1 VALTRIDWLP
11 GFDFDRHLIRDFPDW
26 PGFGDSILVVDDD
39 PAIGQYVLTARP
51 PGSDIASVVFTP
63 RFLGAPSNH
72 GVTVDTATGEIT
84 LDPAPAPTPS
94 LNNFLLEVEVTHT
107 SSTFPSPWREGL
119 RIHVHDTLQGFVLT
133 PDPLVGRQGSRS
145 VRFAVYCLFSDD
157 VMGEIT
163 DWTTV
168 FAPDPTTG
176 TPVRLLQ
183 YASSDTAHVAIEPDT
198 QSIQFVSPGPATITV
213 DFLGTPSGKSAA
225 AVCEPPW
232 STPFEAKLVDGPG
245 EDVRDVVRNILFL
258 PDGFLDTEK
267 AAFESLVV
275 DLVRNGLGRNPF
287 LAPYN
292 HLSGSI
298 NYWSCFVPSPSQ
310 GVSVLSEVG
319 RLRATSTGT
328 LRGQALDPPSRPS
341 PTATQWTLE
350 ELVHQVGLPLK
361 TQAALAR
368 AALVSDWQKLYD
380 PAITEA
386 IVSGPHEKL
395 GGGTVEAWTAW
406 RELGL
411 RVLVNEISTA
421 FGLAIGGRHSADCV
435 GGFDRAL
442 TPNGKRL
449 DIADFDTFLRNL
461 FFKDPA
467 GGTDVTFG
475 ALWAPLEEL
484 PAKPRGK
491 DVRLVCIIARTPYW
505 AGTNVGWLYAA
516 GLGEEREHRMMV
528 GLGFDVEPMRLTA
541 RAPVI
546 LAAIVAHESAHSFGC
561 GDEYAGDC
569 SHGQPRDTSDTGNTQ
584 LATENGLQSAPP
596 AIDVTKI
603 KWQWPRIAKAGVL
616 RSDATAPDPA
626 HPEILKLELSPG
638 HSAFTDGPSP
648 DVLRLRARPL
658 VSNPRASKLLK
669 VTAVLRDPVNGDTL
683 TVEQVEGF
691 PPAIDLTP
699 FVARSLVFA
708 PALPGTAPA
717 VDGTLV
723 HPDVLAHIGT
733 TNGPL
738 NAPAGSPTRDC
749 AIDFASQPKPHLYNI
764 QIPTNLPP
772 SMKTGTRVQPTW
784 GSWIVGL
791 YEGGAGFPCGI
802 FHPTGACAM
811 RSFAVPRKTLGGARI
826 VEGFDTQGRHI
837 PPPGS
842 LYKFCAVCRYVLV
855 DTVDPHKHPTIE
867 AEYARIF
874 PR

>member
-1 VALTRIDWLP
+1 
-11 GFDFDRHLIRDFPDW
+11 
-26 PGFGDSILVVDDD
+26 
-39 PAIGQYVLTARP
+39 
-51 PGSDIASVVFTP
+51 
-63 RFLGAPSNH
+63 
-72 GVTVDTATGEIT
+72 
-84 LDPAPAPTPS
+84 
-94 LNNFLLEVEVTHT
+94 
-107 SSTFPSPWREGL
+107 
-119 RIHVHDTLQGFVLT
+119 
-133 PDPLVGRQGSRS
+133 
-145 VRFAVYCLFSDD
+145 
-157 VMGEIT
+157 M
-163 DWTTV
+163 
-168 FAPDPTTG
+168 
-176 TPVRLLQ
+176 
-183 YASSDTAHVAIEPDT
+183 
-198 QSIQFVSPGPATITV
+198 
-213 DFLGTPSGKSAA
+213 
-225 AVCEPPW
+225 
-232 STPFEAKLVDGPG
+232 
-245 EDVRDVVRNILFL
+245 
-258 PDGFLDTEK
+258 
-267 AAFESLVV
+267 
-275 DLVRNGLGRNPF
+275 
-287 LAPYN
+287 
-292 HLSGSI
+292 
-298 NYWSCFVPSPSQ
+298 
-310 GVSVLSEVG
+310 
-319 RLRATSTGT
+319 
-328 LRGQALDPPSRPS
+328 
-341 PTATQWTLE
+341 
-350 ELVHQVGLPLK
+350 
-361 TQAALAR
+361 
-368 AALVSDWQKLYD
+368 SDWQKLYG
-380 PAITEA
+380 PTITEA
-386 IVSGPHEKL
+386 IVSGPHEEL
-395 GGGTVEAWTAW
+395 GGGTVETWTVW

-435 GGFDRAL
+435 GGFARAL

-467 GGTDVTFG
+467 SGTDVTFG

-484 PAKPRGK
+484 PAKPRGE
-491 DVRLVCIIARTPYW
+491 DVGLVCIIARTPYW
-505 AGTNVGWLYAA
+505 SGTNVGWLYAA

-546 LAAIVAHESAHSFGC
+546 LAAIVAHESAHTFGC

-626 HPEILKLELSPG
+626 HPEILKLELGPG
-638 HSAFTDGPSP
+638 HSAFTDGASP

-658 VSNPRASKLLK
+658 VSNPQASKLLK

-699 FVARSLVFA
+699 FVASSLVFA

-791 YEGGAGFPCGI
+791 YEGAPAFLRHLPS
-802 FHPTGACAM
+802 HGACAM
-811 RSFAVPRKTLGGARI
+811 RSFAVPRKTLWRRAHRRGVRHAGPAHPAPGIALQVLRGLPVRPRRHGRSAQASDDRSGVRAHLPAMSDESTLHIIARHLALAVASLREATRDLPRFRAFMRRLGWTATSLPPSYAELGQRAADALAAVEALADDPTLQEILDAIEQVGAVYRAAQALADAPGGVDAGALLADFGEGAPRVPPGRVPRGGAPERLPRAGDARRHPPRAPR
-826 VEGFDTQGRHI
+826 VHARPAGARPHPPALRPGPRGARGPAVRAEPGLRLGQSRPRLRSPGRA
-837 PPPGS
+837 PAVRAQRARLECLARRDARRTGRSLPGGRS
-842 LYKFCAVCRYVLV
+842 
-855 DTVDPHKHPTIE
+855 
-867 AEYARIF
+867 
-874 PR
+874 